1 MIKILYTKLY
11 FPLFLKIIYYMAK
24 ILCKN
29 LIKIRSQKLCKKIY
43 NNFKGPYLF
52 KPYGVLDCVSL
63 HSGILENL
71 KKKKDSHLF
80 KDEQFK
86 IDFLKFVQKKKC
98 KKGFFNFQKVLLEG
112 CKKNDFT
119 ELYYPILDT
128 FIRKIPWKYF
138 FTGFELKKNFFKEIK
153 KIVNKNEK
161 FYSRFN
167 TLFLADTAYFDN
179 HLAKQIF
186 LNKNKNVIYL
196 NPNGKILQYC
206 NINYSELSAKNY
218 ENFYHKYL
226 NEIENY
232 LEKRYSGKSNNEFD
246 TKFSFN
252 QSVDKKKHIIK
263 KKVLFLHA
271 FRDSNNTTWN
281 ENQVFHSYI
290 DWVDFTLKVINKKND
305 FKNWYIKKHPSGKY
319 YQNEKQ
325 ILNKFIKMYNIP
337 KSVIEDCPST
347 SEILDYKMP
356 VYTNSGTI
364 ILETATKGY
373 GTYFCKLRFN
383 KKYGFFTSS
392 KREWEKIVKA
402 PYEIASKNYV
412 ERSVQKA
419 AKYKLWFIHKKNIPE
434 LCPTQPIRRNG
445 YFAIITVLYNQIFN
459 TIFLKSKN
467 FRIPK
472 L

>member
-1 MIKILYTKLY
+1 
-11 FPLFLKIIYYMAK
+11 
-24 ILCKN
+24 
-29 LIKIRSQKLCKKIY
+29 
-43 NNFKGPYLF
+43 
-52 KPYGVLDCVSL
+52 
-63 HSGILENL
+63 
-71 KKKKDSHLF
+71 
-80 KDEQFK
+80 
-86 IDFLKFVQKKKC
+86 
-98 KKGFFNFQKVLLEG
+98 
-112 CKKNDFT
+112 
-119 ELYYPILDT
+119 
-128 FIRKIPWKYF
+128 
-138 FTGFELKKNFFKEIK
+138 
-153 KIVNKNEK
+153 
-161 FYSRFN
+161 
-167 TLFLADTAYFDN
+167 
-179 HLAKQIF
+179 
-186 LNKNKNVIYL
+186 
-196 NPNGKILQYC
+196 
-206 NINYSELSAKNY
+206 
-218 ENFYHKYL
+218 
-226 NEIENY
+226 
-232 LEKRYSGKSNNEFD
+232 
-246 TKFSFN
+246 
-252 QSVDKKKHIIK
+252 
-263 KKVLFLHA
+263 
-271 FRDSNNTTWN
+271 
-281 ENQVFHSYI
+281 
-290 DWVDFTLKVINKKND
+290 
-305 FKNWYIKKHPSGKY
+305 
-319 YQNEKQ
+319 
-325 ILNKFIKMYNIP
+325 MYNIP